1 MVKVCDGVLNTADG
15 KKIASFGGH
24 GIRYYSQKKRGFDEM
39 IAQFAVLVKSKG
51 YEENLQVLRNIVG
64 DEVYNMISNFYYT
77 NILEM
82 DINKSKNQGG
92 R

>member
-1 MVKVCDGVLNTADG
+1 
-15 KKIASFGGH
+15 
-24 GIRYYSQKKRGFDEM
+24 M
-39 IAQFAVLVKSKG
+39 IAQFAVLVKFKG
-51 YEENLQVLRNIVG
+51 AEENLQVLRNIVG
-64 DEVYNMISNFYYT
+64 DEIYNMISNFYYT